1 MYHRLAAALL
11 ILPFAAACA
20 SGSAGG
26 PAPDAALAYSGLSGG
41 TATYVQGDTVEIQ
54 IDAGGQFLEVS
65 VESFQVMDLAFAD
78 APEGVEVTATI
89 RELDVA
95 ASNPMAGT
103 QRADE
108 SEIDG
113 PIVWTLTPDGEGTLV
128 RAPEIGG
135 TAAQVV
141 SPTAI
146 AGTFFLPLPGRPV
159 QPGDTWVD
167 TVSVSGEEAVGEFD
181 AETIYSFTAAGD
193 TVVDGRPLTRVNFLT
208 EDERLST
215 SVQAGTEVTQD
226 VGGDGEGWYLWD
238 PARNLV
244 VAQYWEGRLRGTMTV
259 PMAPMPLG
267 MDMTVVTQV
276 RLDPGGMD

>member
-1 MYHRLAAALL
+1 MRNRFVYATLL
-11 ILPFAAACA
+11 LPFAAACA
-20 SGSAGG
+20 GGSAGG
-26 PAPDAALAYSGLSGG
+26 PAPDAGLAYTGLAGSD
-41 TATYVQGDTVEIQ
+41 ATYVQADSLEIQ

-65 VESFQVMDLAFAD
+65 VDSYGLLDLSFTD
-78 APEGVEVTATI
+78 AAEGVQVSATY

-113 PIVWTLTPDGEGTLV
+113 PIVWTLSPDGEGTLV
-128 RAPEIGG
+128 SAPEIGG

-141 SPTAI
+141 SPTSVARS
-146 AGTFFLPLPGRPV
+146 FFLPLPGRPV
-159 QPGDTWVD
+159 RAGETWAD
-167 TVSVSGEEAVGEFD
+167 TVEIVGEEAMGEFD
-181 AETIYSFTAAGD
+181 AETIYAFTAAGD
-193 TVVDGRPLTRVNFLT
+193 TVVDGRTLTKVTFTT

-226 VGGDGEGWYLWD
+226 VAGEGEGWYLWD
-238 PARNLV
+238 PARRLI
-244 VAQYWEGRLRGTMTV
+244 VAQYWEGRLQGSMSV

-267 MDMTVVTQV
+267 MDMTVVAHL
-276 RLDPGGMD
+276 RLDSGAGN